1 MFHIALVEPQIPPN
15 TGNIARLCAAMN
27 CHLHLVRPLG
37 FATDDRTLKRAG
49 LDYWPQV
56 RLTYYDSLEL
66 FLAAMKACRSYYLTT
81 KSHRSY
87 TSVQFQKEDVLVFG
101 SETTGLPASLLK
113 QKSDSLLTVPMPGKI
128 RSLNLSST
136 VAMVVG
142 EAMRQVVAGGGH
154 GQDQG

>member
-1 MFHIALVEPQIPPN
+1 MFHIALVRPQIPPN
-15 TGNIARLCAAMN
+15 TGNIARLCAAMD

-66 FLAAMKACRSYYLTT
+66 FLTAMKSHRSYYLTT

-87 TSVQFQKEDVLVFG
+87 TSVQFQKGDVLVFG
-101 SETTGLPASLLK
+101 SETTGLPAQLLK
-113 QKSDSLLTVPMPGKI
+113 QKSDFLLTIPMPGKI

-142 EAMRQVVAGGGH
+142 EAMRQVLAGGIH